1 MCFQLSFAVCAAA
14 ATLGALLA
22 MALWATSRPIYKQL
36 RQREA
41 AVVLAAAVPAAA
53 AEETPAMFGTTP
65 PAKTPSVESQDEQ
78 LQQPLL
84 LESNR

>member
-1 MCFQLSFAVCAAA
+1 MCFQLSFAVCAAT

-22 MALWATSRPIYKQL
+22 LALWATSRPIYKRL

-41 AVVLAAAVPAAA
+41 AVAVATAAPVAAA
-53 AEETPAMFGTTP
+53 AEETAAAVETTAAAQP
-65 PAKTPSVESQDEQ
+65 PPMRAQEEQ

-84 LESNR
+84 GSS